1 MIDSKIVANRMTP
14 QPRRRIDPLVHDSYH
29 RYAPW
34 TTVPPGLACDAPGRH
49 AHLESIISLPG
60 NGNGACRGGGW
71 RAGSSH
77 DQ

>member
-1 MIDSKIVANRMTP
+1 MIDSKIVANRVTP

-49 AHLESIISLPG
+49 AHLESII
-60 NGNGACRGGGW
+60 
-71 RAGSSH
+71 
-77 DQ
+77 

>member
-1 MIDSKIVANRMTP
+1 MPSQT
-14 QPRRRIDPLVHDSYH
+14 RRRIGPLVHDTYH

-34 TTVPPGLACDAPGRH
+34 TIAPPGLVWDAPGRH

-60 NGNGACRGGGW
+60 NGNGACRGGGL